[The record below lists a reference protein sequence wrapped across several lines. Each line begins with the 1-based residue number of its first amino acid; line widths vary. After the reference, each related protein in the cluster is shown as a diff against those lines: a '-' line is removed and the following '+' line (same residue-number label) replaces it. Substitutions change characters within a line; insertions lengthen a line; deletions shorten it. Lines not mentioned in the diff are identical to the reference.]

1 MTSLSL
7 NSGRKAAWR
16 LVKVATAL
24 ATLPVVLWACNSHP
38 LESPDPLPDQQT
50 DDFFAINPVRDVD
63 LLFVIDNSGSTDNK
77 QANFI
82 RNFPAFITALNDI
95 QGGLPNV
102 RIAVV
107 SSDLGS
113 GGVMTSNMCNGH
125 GQGAA
130 FITTSVGG
138 MPCGITTAEQWITP
152 NNVPPGQIAAVFQ
165 CMANRG
171 SQGCG
176 YEHQLQAANQALHPR
191 PDWNPMNEGFL
202 RPDAYLAII
211 FLTDEDD
218 CSGPDNAAD
227 FFGGASP
234 AGFIDNSRCAA
245 AGHICNNVP
254 VMPATLGMPFDQ
266 PLTVCAANPMPT
278 GLFPVQQIVNDVL
291 ALKPGHPEKF
301 IVAAIAGWPPPG
313 QEANARYRLTGTPS
327 AIAQV
332 CTQAGG
338 GTPALRIKAFLDS
351 FKNNT
356 LQTVCQDNFAGAL
369 TTIGT
374 LVGTVVGNPCLSAP
388 LVDTDMAAAGL
399 QADCVVEDKLGDM
412 RTALPSC
419 ARAGAARPCW
429 SVSPAPN
436 CMGSGYQIAIDRGGQ
451 NPPQGLEQVIKC
463 RTCAK
468 PNDPR
473 CRRM

>member
-7 NSGRKAAWR
+7 VSGRKAAWR
-16 LVKVATAL
+16 LVKLATAV
-24 ATLPVVLWACNSHP
+24 AALPLVLWACNDHP
-38 LESPDPLPDQQT
+38 LQTPTPAPDQQT
-50 DDFFAINPVRDVD
+50 DDFFAVNPVRDVD
-63 LLFVIDNSGSTDNK
+63 LLFVIDNSGSTQNK
-77 QANFI
+77 QDNFI
-82 RNFPAFITALNDI
+82 RNFPNFINALQMI

-102 RIAVV
+102 RIGVV

-113 GGVMTSNMCNGH
+113 GGVMTSNMCAGH
-125 GQGAA
+125 GMGAA
-130 FITTSVGG
+130 FVTTNVAGQ
-138 MPCGITTAEQWITP
+138 PCGIMNNEQWIT
-152 NNVPPGQIAAVFQ
+152 NTNVAQGQIAQVFS
-165 CMANRG
+165 CMANRA

-211 FLTDEDD
+211 ILTDEDD
-218 CSGPDNAAD
+218 CSGPDTAAD
-227 FFGGASP
+227 FFGGPAP
-234 AGFIDNSRCAA
+234 AGFVDNSRCAA
-245 AGHICNNVP
+245 AGHICNNMP
-254 VMPATLGMPFDQ
+254 VLPAMPGMPFDQ
-266 PLTVCAANPMPT
+266 PLAVCAANPNPT

-313 QEANARYRLTGTPS
+313 QEANARYRLTGSPS
-327 AIAQV
+327 QIEQV

-351 FKNNT
+351 FKNSA
-356 LQTVCQDNFAGAL
+356 LHTVCQNDFSGAL
-369 TTIGT
+369 TAIGT

-388 LVDTDMAAAGL
+388 LVDTDLMAPGV
-399 QADCVVEDKLGDM
+399 QADCVVEDKIGDV

-419 ARAGAARPCW
+419 AKAGAAKPCW
-429 SVSPAPN
+429 SISPAPN
-436 CMGSGYQIAIDRGGQ
+436 CAASGFQIAVDRGGQ

-463 RTCAK
+463 RTCAR
-468 PNDPR
+468 PGDAR
-473 CRRM
+473 CHK